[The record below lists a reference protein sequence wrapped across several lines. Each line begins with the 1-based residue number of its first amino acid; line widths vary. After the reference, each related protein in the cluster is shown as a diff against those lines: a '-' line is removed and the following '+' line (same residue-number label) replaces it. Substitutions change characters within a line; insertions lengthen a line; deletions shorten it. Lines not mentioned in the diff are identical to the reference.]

1 MKLEDTVPVMTT
13 LDYKDR
19 FRAEYAQLKIR
30 EAKLKKM
37 LCDWDNNLLP
47 FDPTSPPPS
56 PRCVYETQLEGMK
69 TYASALEIRALI
81 EDIDLYKD

>member
-1 MKLEDTVPVMTT
+1 MRLEDTVPGMAS

-37 LCDWDNNLLP
+37 LCDWNNNLLP
-47 FDPTSPPPS
+47 FEPTV
-56 PRCVYETQLEGMK
+56 PRCVYEGQLEGMN

-81 EDIDLYKD
+81 EDIDLYKE

>member
-1 MKLEDTVPVMTT
+1 MGLEETVAGMTS

-19 FRAEYAQLKIR
+19 FIAEYAQLKLR

-37 LCDWDNNLLP
+37 LSDWGNNLLTFEHP
-47 FDPTSPPPS
+47 V
-56 PRCVYETQLEGMK
+56 PRCVYETQLEGMN

-81 EDIDLYKD
+81 EEIDLYKE

>member
-1 MKLEDTVPVMTT
+1 MRLEDTVPGMTS

-47 FDPTSPPPS
+47 FEPTA
-56 PRCVYETQLEGMK
+56 PRCVYETQLEGMN

-81 EDIDLYKD
+81 EDIDLYKE